1 MTMMMT
7 MKTKTITVT
16 QLKDLLATVNHA
28 TPVSFTCLTD
38 AKARKTGNPF
48 AAKGQSIHKWT
59 KVNAFTG
66 CVYGNAVEKAME
78 KAGQEVAYQPKP
90 RAWGQRISAALVRNE
105 ESNKYYLPVQI
116 NHTREPLY
124 LVNTGTKLKLV
135 AKELVSP
142 YLPETKV
149 APVTRR
155 DYALDSIKSICF
167 NGVKYRVRQ

>member
-1 MTMMMT
+1 M
-7 MKTKTITVT
+7 KTITIN
-16 QLKDLLATVNHA
+16 QLKDLLATINHA

-38 AKARKTGNPF
+38 AKARKTDNPF

-66 CVYGNAVEKAME
+66 CVYGNAVEKVT
-78 KAGQEVAYQPKP
+78 QTTYQPKP

-105 ESNKYYLPVQI
+105 ESDKYYLPVQI
-116 NHTREPLY
+116 NHAREPLY

-142 YLPETKV
+142 YLPEAK
-149 APVTRR
+149 ASPVTRR
-155 DYALDSIKSICF
+155 DYALDSIKSISF
-167 NGVKYRVRQ
+167 NGQHYRVRS

>member
-1 MTMMMT
+1 M
-7 MKTKTITVT
+7 KTITIN

-38 AKARKTGNPF
+38 AKARKTDNPF

-66 CVYGNAVEKAME
+66 CIYANAME
-78 KAGQEVAYQPKP
+78 KARSIKIGTSGQLPSAPAYQAQP
-90 RAWGQRISAALVRNE
+90 RAWGERVSAALVKNE
-105 ESNKYYLPVQI
+105 NNGRYYLPVHV

-142 YLPETKV
+142 YLPEAK
-149 APVTRR
+149 ASLVTRR

-167 NGVKYRVRQ
+167 NGRQYRVRS